1 MLHVSGA
8 LGPSTREVPG
18 PSPGAT
24 PDRAQRPHGRRG
36 AHARAAVGPARPEGG
51 RVSTLQTSGLRFP
64 VLVTPTSPGTR
75 VCSQVGTPR
84 GREAQHPVLGSQG
97 VCAFSGEREGGSPSV
112 DHYPRLGRDP
122 PCTHISVT
130 FSRPKGSV
138 SRRWRRGTRRLQGL
152 GGAAIHSRSDPG
164 KLPLHPGLSFPKRG
178 VRISSYSWT
187 FRPLQVSSGISTVG
201 ERSAGRRPRW
211 VSEELIQGE
220 RCSGGREGAGEH
232 P

>member
-1 MLHVSGA
+1 MLHESGA
-8 LGPSTREVPG
+8 LGPSTWEVPG

-97 VCAFSGEREGGSPSV
+97 VCAFSGEREGDSPGV

-122 PCTHISVT
+122 PCTHISVP
-130 FSRPKGSV
+130 SADPK
-138 SRRWRRGTRRLQGL
+138 
-152 GGAAIHSRSDPG
+152 A
-164 KLPLHPGLSFPKRG
+164 
-178 VRISSYSWT
+178 
-187 FRPLQVSSGISTVG
+187 
-201 ERSAGRRPRW
+201 RSAGGGGGAPDGSRGWGVQPFTPGVTPASSLFTQAS
-211 VSEELIQGE
+211 VSPN
-220 RCSGGREGAGEH
+220 EGFV
-232 P
+232 